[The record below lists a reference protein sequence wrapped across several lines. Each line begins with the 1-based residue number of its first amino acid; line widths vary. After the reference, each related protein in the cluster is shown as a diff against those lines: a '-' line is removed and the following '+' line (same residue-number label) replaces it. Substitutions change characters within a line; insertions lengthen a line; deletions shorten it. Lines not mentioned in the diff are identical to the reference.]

1 VPPKGPSPPAA
12 PADFTA
18 AAVAV
23 LKRIPRGRVTT
34 YGRVAALAGSP
45 RGARQVV
52 RILHTL
58 SAKEKLPWHRVVNS
72 RGIIALPKGGGFEE
86 QCARL
91 RAEGVEVSAAG
102 KIDLARYGWGPK
114 EPTVL

>member
-1 VPPKGPSPPAA
+1 MRAKLNPPT
-12 PADFTA
+12 DFTA
-18 AAVAV
+18 RAVAV
-23 LKRIPRGRVTT
+23 IKSIPRGRVTT

-58 SAKEKLPWHRVVNS
+58 SAKEKLPWHRVVNG
-72 RGIIALPKGGGFEE
+72 RGVVALPRGGGFEE

-91 RAEGVEVSAAG
+91 RAEKVAVAADG
-102 KIDLARYGWGPK
+102 KIDLARYGWP
-114 EPTVL
+114 PAADTVL